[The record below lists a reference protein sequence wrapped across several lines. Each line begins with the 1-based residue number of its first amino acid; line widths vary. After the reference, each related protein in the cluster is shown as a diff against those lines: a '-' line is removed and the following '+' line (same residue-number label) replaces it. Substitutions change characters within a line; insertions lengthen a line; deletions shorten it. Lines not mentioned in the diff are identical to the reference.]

1 MTSDRIEA
9 LEIAL
14 AHAEASIEDLSEVA
28 QRQGAE
34 IEALRRDIGKLTR
47 TLEAMLEDRE
57 DDAPQ
62 ADRKPPHY

>member
-1 MTSDRIEA
+1 MTSEKIEA

-34 IEALRRDIGKLTR
+34 IEALRREIGKLTR
-47 TLEAMLEDRE
+47 TLEAMLEDRDE
-57 DDAPQ
+57 DAPP
-62 ADRKPPHY
+62 ADQKPPHY